1 MTREDE
7 KKDRESAVLHKR
19 AEQQRS
25 EQNQTETPDGPNNA
39 NVASLNQELQIYQ
52 AELEIQKEE
61 LRQTQVKL
69 EEAHNKYAELYD
81 FAPIGYIITN
91 ERGLIVEAN
100 LTAAKMLGLARSGLQ
115 WQMLR
120 RFVHESDQ
128 DAYYL
133 FHQKLFKE
141 KLSQQIQ
148 LRLYCQDGTTFYA
161 LLEGLPVTSEHSALV
176 SQARIA
182 ISDIS
187 EMTDLQDRVERTT
200 DELIV
205 TEAALK
211 ATSEAHTKVQTEVGQ
226 RQQIEAELRFLLKL
240 IENVNAATDFDE
252 ALRYV
257 LEAMCIQ
264 EERIYGEVWLPNQ
277 KGTFLTL
284 SPVFHLEEPQNGA
297 IMQFRKVSEALKIAP
312 GDGVA
317 GQAWQLGKLLW
328 IEDIAKLPSEE
339 HLRQETQVAAGLHAL
354 LAVPITAAGK
364 IVAVLLLYK
373 DIPNKRNERFLALAS
388 AAAMQLGFV
397 LQEKR
402 AERRLQEA
410 HSELEERVD
419 ERTAELHHA
428 NVALEGQIK
437 EWEEAEERLRQRNQE
452 LELLHRFS
460 LIITGRLDIDEIL
473 QPFAN
478 LLQEELHIPGGFV
491 FFYDRRRLQIY
502 PQLSW
507 GLSEAEARDMIRW
520 PLDENPLFKKGR
532 REMALH
538 YHLQEVPFF
547 VEQGLV
553 EAHPNW
559 QSFMGMP
566 VTVGD
571 RTFGAFGLFS
581 QAPATFRTGELAFF
595 KALAQVIRTA
605 VQNARLFEIVNNN
618 REQLRRIARRVFST
632 QEIERLR
639 VSRELHDEAGQA
651 LTGLKIHLE
660 IVLATLKQVETI
672 GQNGAMSEIEQQI
685 NTAITLCQT
694 TLDQVRTIAHNLRPA
709 ALENLGLNTAL
720 QAFARAFAQRT
731 QINVAYNG
739 LAISN
744 LPEAVEIGLYRFLQ
758 EALTNVVRHAQAKS
772 MQVQLQS
779 DANTISLTVVD
790 DGQGFDV
797 PHVLSNLQYK
807 EGVGLAGMKERI
819 ESVGGQLTITS
830 EIGKGTTLIAWI
842 PL

>member
-1 MTREDE
+1 
-7 KKDRESAVLHKR
+7 
-19 AEQQRS
+19 
-25 EQNQTETPDGPNNA
+25 
-39 NVASLNQELQIYQ
+39 
-52 AELEIQKEE
+52 
-61 LRQTQVKL
+61 
-69 EEAHNKYAELYD
+69 
-81 FAPIGYIITN
+81 
-91 ERGLIVEAN
+91 
-100 LTAAKMLGLARSGLQ
+100 
-115 WQMLR
+115 
-120 RFVHESDQ
+120 
-128 DAYYL
+128 
-133 FHQKLFKE
+133 
-141 KLSQQIQ
+141 
-148 LRLYCQDGTTFYA
+148 
-161 LLEGLPVTSEHSALV
+161 
-176 SQARIA
+176 
-182 ISDIS
+182 
-187 EMTDLQDRVERTT
+187 
-200 DELIV
+200 
-205 TEAALK
+205 
-211 ATSEAHTKVQTEVGQ
+211 
-226 RQQIEAELRFLLKL
+226 
-240 IENVNAATDFDE
+240 
-252 ALRYV
+252 
-257 LEAMCIQ
+257 
-264 EERIYGEVWLPNQ
+264 
-277 KGTFLTL
+277 
-284 SPVFHLEEPQNGA
+284 
-297 IMQFRKVSEALKIAP
+297 
-312 GDGVA
+312 
-317 GQAWQLGKLLW
+317 
-328 IEDIAKLPSEE
+328 
-339 HLRQETQVAAGLHAL
+339 
-354 LAVPITAAGK
+354 
-364 IVAVLLLYK
+364 
-373 DIPNKRNERFLALAS
+373 
-388 AAAMQLGFV
+388 
-397 LQEKR
+397 
-402 AERRLQEA
+402 
-410 HSELEERVD
+410 
-419 ERTAELHHA
+419 
-428 NVALEGQIK
+428 
-437 EWEEAEERLRQRNQE
+437 
-452 LELLHRFS
+452 
-460 LIITGRLDIDEIL
+460 
-473 QPFAN
+473 
-478 LLQEELHIPGGFV
+478 
-491 FFYDRRRLQIY
+491 
-502 PQLSW
+502 
-507 GLSEAEARDMIRW
+507 
-520 PLDENPLFKKGR
+520 
-532 REMALH
+532 
-538 YHLQEVPFF
+538 
-547 VEQGLV
+547 
-553 EAHPNW
+553 
-559 QSFMGMP
+559 MP